1 MSDRLHLTEWMM
13 PNQANVAVL
22 ESESGGKNLY
32 LKGTAIQGDVRNRN
46 NRIYP
51 KTEIERAV
59 AEMKARIS
67 EFGPI
72 AGECDHP
79 DNLTTALDR
88 VSHLIE
94 DVWMDGADG
103 FAKFKI
109 VDVGLGTI
117 VGGLVKAGMRVG
129 VSSRGSG
136 NVDSQGLVSDFEIHT
151 IDVVANPSAPNAY
164 PTPILENIM
173 KTSLG
178 RETYSLAH
186 IIKEDKKAQ
195 AEFQNAFKAFLNTV
209 HKSQG

>member
-1 MSDRLHLTEWMM
+1 MSDRLHLTEWVM

-22 ESESGGKNLY
+22 EAESGGKNLY
-32 LKGTAIQGDVRNRN
+32 LKGIAIQGDVRNRN

-51 KTEIERAV
+51 KAEIERAV
-59 AEMKARIS
+59 AEMKARIG

-103 FAKFKI
+103 YAKFKI

-151 IDVVANPSAPNAY
+151 VDVVANPSAPNAY
-164 PTPILENIM
+164 PTPVLEGIM
-173 KTSLG
+173 RTSIG
-178 RETYSLAH
+178 REAYSLAH

-195 AEFQNAFKAFLNTV
+195 IEFQSAFKEFLNTI